1 MNHPTVNAS
10 SSKKHMAFVVVEQE
24 ERQGEAYD
32 LRPPYFCSSFP
43 PGSRP
48 RSRCLPCVLHL
59 PVVHCWCATDA
70 GSTRRT
76 RSVLCLPTQMLR
88 AILATWVIRV
98 HTSHLAATRG
108 TQHTPDL
115 LIRHAVITRDVTERF
130 PLLDTLEHGFPC
142 RGWRGR
148 DRSLGWSRADANG
161 SSRGEEVAACCW

>member
-1 MNHPTVNAS
+1 MN
-10 SSKKHMAFVVVEQE
+10 QE
-24 ERQGEAYD
+24 ENTTRVLMTIDGTVECAV
-32 LRPPYFCSSFP
+32 RHTCFP

-130 PLLDTLEHGFPC
+130 PLLDTLEHSRPC
-142 RGWRGR
+142 RGR
-148 DRSLGWSRADANG
+148 DLPARIRYGLRVARQRQKPRMVKG
-161 SSRGEEVAACCW
+161 RGERIGSG